1 MILAWEIRLVIA
13 VVGRAINFILWYRS
27 YGILFY
33 VIQIKCFA
41 FEKCFSF
48 LNVVPK
54 IYMHAEFE
62 NVLSLWPNHCGLSCN
77 TKTSTFLHS
86 FSHCTSEKLIEMLLM
101 TADYI
106 LCQNFIIIVEVVLR

>member
-1 MILAWEIRLVIA
+1 MFRIWKMF
-13 VVGRAINFILWYRS
+13 FI
-27 YGILFY
+27 F
-33 VIQIKCFA
+33 KCG
-41 FEKCFSF
+41 S
-48 LNVVPK
+48 K